1 MQKVKLAVNGTLM
14 RGLELNHNLINAGA
28 VFVSETSTAPAYR
41 LWSINDAYPAMQRDE
56 AAGASIRLEVWEI
69 SPAGLFQVLQR
80 EPPGLCIGRVELEN
94 GEQVF
99 GVLAEACLCAG
110 QPEITTRGGWK
121 DYIQRK

>member
-28 VFVSETSTAPAYR
+28 VFVNETFTAPAYR

-56 AAGASIRLEVWEI
+56 AAGAAIRLEVWEI

-80 EPPGLCIGRVELEN
+80 EPPGLCIGRVEMEN
-94 GEQVF
+94 GELVF
-99 GVLAEACLCAG
+99 GVLAGPYLCAG
-110 QPEITTRGGWK
+110 QPEITAWGGWR